1 MTLKHSVPKTFA
13 YKGEIMPILVLAL
26 KSIGKDDIN
35 AETLDNVYGV
45 LKEHPE
51 EGTWQ
56 ADIKLAPLWIRK
68 IITKTKEKIKQHEQM
83 D

>member
-26 KSIGKDDIN
+26 KSIGKDDVDD
-35 AETLDNVYGV
+35 ETLDNLYGV

-51 EGTWQ
+51 DNTWQ
-56 ADIKLAPLWIRK
+56 TDVKLAPSWIRTL
-68 IITKTKEKIKQHEQM
+68 ITQTKERIRQHEQM